1 MNKNSSK
8 SKISNKI
15 AELERCLERCKETIS
30 NMKFIKYMEGD
41 QMNQHTKEDFEE
53 CLKFF
58 IKKKREIMSS
68 IKQIVEG

>member
-1 MNKNSSK
+1 
-8 SKISNKI
+8 
-15 AELERCLERCKETIS
+15 
-30 NMKFIKYMEGD
+30 MKFIKYMEGD

>member
-15 AELERCLERCKETIS
+15 AELERCKETIS

>member
-15 AELERCLERCKETIS
+15 AELERCKETIS

-53 CLKFF
+53 CLKFLSPEVIGNIF
-58 IKKKREIMSS
+58 ANPELLE
-68 IKQIVEG
+68 Q